1 MRHGVS
7 LIQLLALQG
16 YKNRTNDMTIW
27 EFLNSNFG
35 LWVLSSVLLAG
46 LSKLFIIWKESSNRK
61 AVARSEI
68 EDLFLEIEVRTQTA
82 IASAENPKNIHLAV
96 SGPLKGPI
104 SKYDGRKYLQLLIE
118 AECRLGNLVKAGT
131 LTQRGGEIAK
141 TDENNPDDV
150 NRMISLYKEILT
162 NVRDIRA
169 KD

>member
-1 MRHGVS
+1 
-7 LIQLLALQG
+7 
-16 YKNRTNDMTIW
+16 MTIW